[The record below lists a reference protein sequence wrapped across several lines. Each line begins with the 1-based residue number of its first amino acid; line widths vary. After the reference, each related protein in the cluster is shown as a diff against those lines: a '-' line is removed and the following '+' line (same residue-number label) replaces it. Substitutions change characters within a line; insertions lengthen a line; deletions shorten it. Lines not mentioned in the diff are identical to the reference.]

1 MVYGYAR
8 TSTPRQKS
16 FRQTENIKEYAKK
29 NNLTITEMYAEA
41 YTGTSVDRP
50 EFQKLLKTVKTG
62 DIIIFDSVSRMSR
75 DENEGLDLY
84 TELFNMG
91 IQLVFLKEP
100 TINTEVYKQ
109 ALAKHANDKIETLAI
124 ETGNKA
130 TTRFIQ
136 AVISAIND
144 FTFDLVK
151 EQIRLAFA
159 QAQAE
164 VDNIHKL
171 TKDGIAKAKE
181 QGKPVGGQAQIGT
194 KKKSKKA
201 EAVKPLILKYSKDF
215 HGHNNDFETIGIIKQ
230 ITNKTLARNSYYR
243 YKRELAEE
251 IKTKDKSEI
260 NEILKSKTA

>member
-8 TSTPRQKS
+8 TSTPKQKIL
-16 FRQTENIKEYAKK
+16 RQTESIKEYANK
-29 NNLTITEMYAEA
+29 NDLTITEIFAEA

-50 EFQKLLKTVKTG
+50 EFQKLLKKVKTG

-75 DENEGLDLY
+75 DENEGFDLY
-84 TELFNMG
+84 TDLFNKG
-91 IQLVFLKEP
+91 TQLVFLKEP
-100 TINTEVYKQ
+100 TINTKVYKQ
-109 ALAKHANDKIETLAI
+109 ALDKHANERIETLAK

-130 TTRFIQ
+130 TTRFIH

-144 FTFDLVK
+144 FTLDLVK

-171 TKDGIAKAKE
+171 TKDGIAKARE
-181 QGKPVGGQAQIGT
+181 QGKPVGGQAQIGM
-194 KKKSKKA
+194 KKKSSKA

-251 IKTKDKSEI
+251 TRIKDIKAITEI
-260 NEILKSKTA
+260 IHSKT